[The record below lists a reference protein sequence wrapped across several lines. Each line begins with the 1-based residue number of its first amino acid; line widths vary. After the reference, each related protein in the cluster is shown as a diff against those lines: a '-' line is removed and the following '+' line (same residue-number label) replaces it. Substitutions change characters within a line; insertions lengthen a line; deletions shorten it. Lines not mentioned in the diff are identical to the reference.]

1 MNTIKNINY
10 LHCFIHRDIRD
21 KIEEIKN
28 NKEISNERKEWVIS
42 LFELEIPYIEKYMSK
57 LSPSDIVK
65 AEENNINIIEK
76 IIDYSFDNYN
86 LLNSNKDIDLFDYYH
101 DLMNWYKIS
110 MVNTYNI
117 YKALLLKEN
126 GKDN

>member
-1 MNTIKNINY
+1 M
-10 LHCFIHRDIRD
+10 HCFIHRDIRD